1 MAKVK
6 IPKRVAGMKVPKKVR
21 RKAKKAIRA
30 AESPVVREFAA
41 AAIGAVADARASRG
55 SRAFGHGRELG
66 RPLRVDADQLADTI
80 RSAALDGIRRFLEG
94 FDEGMREF
102 ARRSGASEDPDVEV
116 DLDLDGDE
124 TPDEPRPA
132 GSGPTRRDRNRAR
145 SKPL

>member
-1 MAKVK
+1 MTKVK

-41 AAIGAVADARASRG
+41 AAIGAIADARASRAV
-55 SRAFGHGRELG
+55 RAFSNGRELG
-66 RPLRVDADQLADTI
+66 RPLRVDANQLADTI
-80 RSAALDGIRRFLEG
+80 RSAALDGIHRFLEG

-102 ARRSGASEDPDVEV
+102 SRQSGISEDPDVEV
-116 DLDLDGDE
+116 DLDLNADE
-124 TPDEPRPA
+124 SPDEPRPA
-132 GSGPTRRDRNRAR
+132 GSGPIRPDRKRAR